1 MSHQTGI
8 QANAELKK
16 YFGKCR
22 DGKLRVMKVSIDN
35 EQLTLAK
42 HQTVKGTWEQ
52 DFDKYVPLMIVE
64 EQPCYILYR
73 LDTTNSL
80 GHDWLLLSWS
90 PDSAPVRQKMLYAST
105 KATLKQEF
113 GSAHIKDEM
122 HATVK
127 DEVSLKGYKAHLS
140 GISAPAPLTD
150 REEALKELQQTEH
163 NTNYS
168 IDSRQST
175 MGGVAFPIT
184 EAAEQSIHDLKRGS
198 YNYLQFKIDLEE
210 EKIHLSKAAKISLT
224 ELPAQVPADQA
235 RYHLYIFP
243 HTHEGDYMESIVF
256 IYSMPGYSCS
266 IKERMM
272 YSSCKGQFLDIIE
285 KIGVEVAKRL
295 EIDDGK
301 ELTEEFLYDEIH
313 PKRNLHRPAFAKPKG
328 PPNRGAKRI
337 TKTQTAQ

>member
-16 YFGKCR
+16 FFGKCR
-22 DGKLRVMKVSIDN
+22 DGKLRFMKISIEN

-42 HQTVKGTWEQ
+42 QHSAKGSWEQ
-52 DFDKYVPLMIVE
+52 DFDKYVPALIVE
-64 EQPCYILYR
+64 DQPCYILYR

-80 GHDWLLLSWS
+80 GHEWLLLSWS

-127 DEVSLKGYKAHLS
+127 EEVSLQGYRAHER
-140 GISAPAPLTD
+140 GAKAPAPLTS
-150 REEALKELQQTEH
+150 REEALQELQLNDH
-163 NTNYS
+163 NTGFGT
-168 IDSRQST
+168 DSRQST
-175 MGGVAFPIT
+175 IGGVSFPIT
-184 EAAEQSIHDLKRGS
+184 EAAEQGIFDLTKGS

-210 EKIHLSKAAKISLT
+210 EKIHLSKAANITLA
-224 ELPAQVPADQA
+224 ELPRQVPSDQA
-235 RYHLYIFP
+235 RYHLYIFK
-243 HTHEGDYMESIVF
+243 HTHEGDHMASVVF
-256 IYSMPGYSCS
+256 IYSMPGYNCS
-266 IKERMM
+266 IKERML
-272 YSSCKGQFLDIIE
+272 YSSCKGQFLEIIE
-285 KIGVEVAKRL
+285 KMGIEITKRL

-337 TKTQTAQ
+337 TKPSQTQ

>member
-22 DGKLRVMKVSIDN
+22 DGKLRVMKVSIEN
-35 EQLTLAK
+35 EQLTLSK
-42 HQTVKGTWEQ
+42 HYAVKGSWEH
-52 DFDKYVPLMIVE
+52 DFDKYVPTLIVDD
-64 EQPCYILYR
+64 QPCYILYR

-127 DEVSLKGYKAHLS
+127 EEVCLKGYKAHLS

-163 NTNYS
+163 NTNYGT
-168 IDSRQST
+168 DSRQST

-184 EAAEQSIHDLKRGS
+184 EAAEQGINDLKRGS
-198 YNYLQFKIDLEE
+198 YNYLQFRIDLEE
-210 EKIHLSKAAKISLT
+210 EKIHLSKAAEIQRGD
-224 ELPAQVPADQA
+224 LPSQVPNDQA
-235 RYHLYIFP
+235 RYHLYVFD
-243 HTHEGDYMESIVF
+243 HTHESDHLASVVF
-256 IYSMPGYSCS
+256 IYSMPGYNCS

-285 KIGVEVAKRL
+285 RMGVEIAKRL

-301 ELTEEFLYDEIH
+301 ELTDEFLYDEIH

-337 TKTQTAQ
+337 TKSQTAQ

>member
-16 YFGKCR
+16 YFSKCR
-22 DGKLRVMKVSIDN
+22 DGKIRALKVSIEE
-35 EQLTLAK
+35 EQLVMAK
-42 HQTVKGTWEQ
+42 HHPTKGTWEQ
-52 DFDKYVPLMIVE
+52 DFDKYVPPLIE
-64 EQPCYILYR
+64 EDLPCYILYR
-73 LDTTNSL
+73 FDSKNSL
-80 GHDWLLLSWS
+80 GHEWLLLSWS

-127 DEVSLKGYKAHLS
+127 DEVSLKGYKAHLT

-150 REEALKELQQTEH
+150 REEALKELQESEV
-163 NTNYS
+163 NTTHG

-184 EAAEQSIHDLKRGS
+184 EDAKQGILDLQRNS
-198 YNYLQFKIDLEE
+198 YNYLQFKINLEE
-210 EKIHLSKAAKISLT
+210 EKIHLSKAANITLP
-224 ELPAQVPADQA
+224 ELPKQVPTDEA
-235 RYHLYIFP
+235 RYHLYIFT
-243 HTHEGDYMESIVF
+243 HTHEGDHMESIVF
-256 IYSMPGYSCS
+256 IYSMPGYNCS

-272 YSSCKGQFLDIIE
+272 YSSCKGTFLEIIE
-285 KIGVEVAKRL
+285 KMGVVVEKRL

-301 ELTEEFLYDEIH
+301 ELTEQFLYDEIH

-337 TKTQTAQ
+337 TKPQATQ

>member
-16 YFGKCR
+16 YISKCR
-22 DGKLRVMKVSIDN
+22 DGKIRLLKISIEN
-35 EQLTLAK
+35 EELTLAK
-42 HQTVKGTWEQ
+42 YQSVKGSFEQ
-52 DFDKYVPLMIVE
+52 DFDKYIPSLIVE
-64 EQPCYILYR
+64 DLPCYILYR
-73 LDTTNSL
+73 FDTSNSL
-80 GHDWLLLSWS
+80 GYEWLLLSWS

-122 HATVK
+122 HATSK
-127 DEVSLKGYKAHLS
+127 EEVCLKGYQIHVS
-140 GISAPAPLTD
+140 GVNAPAPLTD
-150 REEALKELQQTEH
+150 REEALKELRQSEH
-163 NTNYS
+163 DPNYS
-168 IDSRQST
+168 TDSRQST
-175 MGGVAFPIT
+175 MGGISFPIT
-184 EAAEQSIHDLKRGS
+184 ESAKQGILDLQRGS

-210 EKIHLSKAAKISLT
+210 EKICLSKAAIISLT
-224 ELPAQVPADQA
+224 ELPAQVPSDQA
-235 RYHLYIFP
+235 RYHVYIFK
-243 HTHEGDYMESIVF
+243 HTHEGDHMESVVF

-272 YSSCKGQFLDIIE
+272 YSSCKGQFLEIME
-285 KIGVEVAKRL
+285 KMGLVVEKRL

-301 ELTEEFLYDEIH
+301 ELTEEYLYDEIH

-337 TKTQTAQ
+337 TKAQSTQ

>member
-16 YFGKCR
+16 HFNKCR
-22 DGKLRVMKVSIDN
+22 EGKIRVMKISIEN

-42 HQTVKGTWEQ
+42 YLPTKGSWEQ
-52 DFDKYVPLMIVE
+52 DFDKYLPGMIVDDM
-64 EQPCYILYR
+64 PCYLLYR
-73 LDTTNSL
+73 FDTTNSV
-80 GHDWLLLSWS
+80 GHEWLLLSWS
-90 PDSAPVRQKMLYAST
+90 PDDSPVRHKMLYAST

-122 HATVK
+122 HATTK
-127 DEVSLKGYKAHLS
+127 SEVSLRGYKAHLS
-140 GISAPAPLTD
+140 GISAPAPLTE
-150 REEALKELQQTEH
+150 REEALKELQQSEH
-163 NTNYS
+163 STNYGT
-168 IDSRQST
+168 DSRQST
-175 MGGVAFPIT
+175 IGGVSFPIT
-184 EAAEQSIHDLKRGS
+184 EAAEQGVLDLQRGS
-198 YNYLQFKIDLEE
+198 YNYVQFRIDLEE
-210 EKIHLSKAAKISLT
+210 EKIHLSKAANISLVN
-224 ELPAQVPADQA
+224 LPEQVPSDQA
-235 RYHLYIFP
+235 RYHLFVFK
-243 HTHEGDYMESIVF
+243 HSHEGDHMASIVF
-256 IYSMPGYSCS
+256 IYSMPGYNCS

-285 KIGVEVAKRL
+285 KMGLEVAKRI

-337 TKTQTAQ
+337 TKSQTAQ

>member
-16 YFGKCR
+16 YISKCR
-22 DGKLRVMKVSIDN
+22 DNKLRVLKVTIEN
-35 EQLTLAK
+35 EQLTMAK
-42 HQTVKGTWEQ
+42 HFSTKGTWEH
-52 DFDKYVPLMIVE
+52 DFDKYVPSLIE
-64 EQPCYILYR
+64 EDQPCYILYR
-73 LDTTNSL
+73 FDSKNSL
-80 GHDWLLLSWS
+80 GHEWLLLSWS

-127 DEVSLKGYKAHLS
+127 EEVSLKGYKAHLS
-140 GISAPAPLTD
+140 GVSAPAPLTD
-150 REEALKELQQTEH
+150 REEALKELQESEH
-163 NTNYS
+163 NTNYGV
-168 IDSRQST
+168 DARQST

-184 EAAEQSIHDLKRGS
+184 EAAKQGIVDLQRGS
-198 YNYLQFKIDLEE
+198 YNYLQFRIDLEE
-210 EKIHLSKAAKISLT
+210 EKINLSKASKILLE
-224 ELPAQVPADQA
+224 ELPLQVPNDQA
-235 RYHLYIFP
+235 RYHLYIFT
-243 HTHEGDYMESIVF
+243 HTHEGDHMDSTVF
-256 IYSMPGYSCS
+256 IYSMPGYNCS

-272 YSSCKGQFLDIIE
+272 YSSCKGQFLEIIE
-285 KIGVEVAKRL
+285 KMGVEITKRL

-301 ELTEEFLYDEIH
+301 ELTEEYLYDEIH

-337 TKTQTAQ
+337 TKSQTSQ

>member
-22 DGKLRVMKVSIDN
+22 EGKIRAMKISIDN
-35 EQLTLAK
+35 ETLTLAK
-42 HQTVKGTWEQ
+42 HYPTKGTWEQ
-52 DFDKYVPLMIVE
+52 DFDKYVPPLIVDDI
-64 EQPCYILYR
+64 PCYILYR
-73 LDTTNSL
+73 LDTKNSL
-80 GHDWLLLSWS
+80 GHEWLLLSWS
-90 PDSAPVRQKMLYAST
+90 PDEAAVRHKMLYAST

-113 GSAHIKDEM
+113 GSALIKDEM
-122 HATVK
+122 HATAK
-127 DEVSLKGYKAHLS
+127 DEMCLKGYKAHLS
-140 GISAPAPLTD
+140 GISAPAPLTE
-150 REEALKELQQTEH
+150 REEALKELQQNDH

-168 IDSRQST
+168 TDSRQST

-184 EAAEQSIHDLKRGS
+184 DAAKQGILDLQRGS

-210 EKIHLSKAAKISLT
+210 ERIHLSKASKISLLD
-224 ELPAQVPADQA
+224 LPQQVPSDVA
-235 RYHLYIFP
+235 RYHLYIFS
-243 HTHEGDYMESIVF
+243 HVYEGDHMDSVVF
-256 IYSMPGYSCS
+256 IYSMPGYNCT

-272 YSSCKGQFLDIIE
+272 YSSCKGQFLEIIE
-285 KIGVEVAKRL
+285 SLGIVVEKRL

-313 PKRNLHRPAFAKPKG
+313 PKRNIHRPAFAKPKG

-337 TKTQTAQ
+337 TKSQPAQ